1 MHYALCNM
9 HCEKRCQLEVNV
21 RYVILADLGTAMF
34 YNTPILLFS
43 NILEVT

>member
-1 MHYALCNM
+1 MHYVTCIAKNV
-9 HCEKRCQLEVNV
+9 EVNV